1 MPTTPYG
8 ERVRRV
14 LQTAVKTSGITQGT
28 IERALGMSKGYLS
41 QLFSGR
47 IELKVWHLEV
57 ILEAINFD
65 PQAFFRMVYPRP
77 GEEVDTTPMEQF
89 ASYTSRH
96 VPARPAALPLAAIP
110 AELRAAVQE
119 MVSEALAAQSGPR
132 PGRAKSAGP
141 RRRGPARP
149 PGASRRKAAA
159 KK

>member
-8 ERVRRV
+8 ERARRV
-14 LQTAVKTSGITQGT
+14 LQTAVRTSGVTQGA

-57 ILEAINFD
+57 ILERIAFD

-77 GEEVDTTPMEQF
+77 GEEVDANPMEQF
-89 ASYTSRH
+89 AAYTSRH
-96 VPARPAALPLAAIP
+96 TPAQILPTAPPAAIAGD
-110 AELRAAVQE
+110 LRAAIEEIVRDTL
-119 MVSEALAAQSGPR
+119 SEKSAPPERAKPAAQR
-132 PGRAKSAGP
+132 GRA
-141 RRRGPARP
+141 PAR
-149 PGASRRKAAA
+149 GGRRKAAA